1 MYLSI
6 ATVFLLFLTRVS
18 SALAAISESPPTA
31 LGKPC
36 SIASNHLDPRTK
48 KFVGDCNAQTFCQ
61 GTVNGTCVAR
71 QCRRDEFPF
80 GYRANQTQP
89 GLCPEGSFCPDEGDA
104 CRPLVAVGQPCQFN
118 RDDQC
123 APSNIPELADY
134 HNFNGSVCLNSVCTY
149 ANLTEKQPCTFELS
163 TYEEINAAGVGF
175 TNSIVRDNCQTAL
188 HFCNT
193 ATKACEPLRSVGQQC
208 QYHRDCQSYNCVQ
221 NVCASSPEE
230 PFKVTLWQYA
240 MTTLAII
247 LAMAATCIMLVVMHR
262 RHRLQRYEEIRDY
275 CDEQIRYVSSYLA
288 HLHGRLRYSQT
299 GCDSRFLDY
308 KRIQFAGVTEVK

>member
-1 MYLSI
+1 MRISTSDTYSQHDQPFILRVAWFELVLQPHWNVPS
-6 ATVFLLFLTRVS
+6 VHHTRTLYPS
-18 SALAAISESPPTA
+18 LAAISEPPPTA

-48 KFVGDCNAQTFCQ
+48 KFASDCDAQTFCQ

-123 APSNIPELADY
+123 APSNIPELASY

-149 ANLTEKQPCTFELS
+149 ANVTEKQPCSFELS

-175 TNSIVRDNCQTAL
+175 TNSIVRDNCQTAQY
-188 HFCNT
+188 FCNT
-193 ATKACEPLRSVGQQC
+193 AAKVCEPLRSVGQQC
-208 QYHRDCQSYNCVQ
+208 QYHRDCRSVG
-221 NVCASSPEE
+221 
-230 PFKVTLWQYA
+230 F
-240 MTTLAII
+240 
-247 LAMAATCIMLVVMHR
+247 
-262 RHRLQRYEEIRDY
+262 
-275 CDEQIRYVSSYLA
+275 
-288 HLHGRLRYSQT
+288 
-299 GCDSRFLDY
+299 
-308 KRIQFAGVTEVK
+308 